1 MQRVTTKKIVWSSV
15 MSADTGF
22 DFGATTR
29 PSAKL
34 GMWLF
39 LVADAMSFAALLLSY
54 GVLRLESH
62 DWPPSGSRLGIPFTA
77 GLTFLLICSSVT
89 MVFAVAAAQQRRRG
103 ALVCWLM
110 ATMLGGLL
118 FLAGQAHE
126 YSVLIRDKGMGLTVD
141 QMSATFFVCTG
152 FHGAHVLTGVILL
165 GIVAV
170 RAARGRYAGSGPV
183 DGVEVAGLFW
193 HFVDLV
199 WILVFTLV
207 YLI

>member
-1 MQRVTTKKIVWSSV
+1 MAAS
-15 MSADTGF
+15 TGF

-39 LVADAMSFAALLLSY
+39 LVADAMSFAALLLAY
-54 GVLRLESH
+54 GVLRLESRS
-62 DWPPSGSRLGIPFTA
+62 WPAPGSRLGIPFTA

-89 MVFAVAAAQQRRRG
+89 MVLAVAAAREKRKR
-103 ALVCWLM
+103 ALVAWLLL
-110 ATMLGGLL
+110 TMLGGLL
-118 FLAGQAHE
+118 FLGGQAHE
-126 YSVLIRDKGMGLTVD
+126 YTLLIRDRGMGLGVD
-141 QMSATFFVCTG
+141 QMSSTFFVCTG
-152 FHGAHVLTGVILL
+152 FHGAHVLAGVILL
-165 GIVAV
+165 GVVAG
-170 RAARGRYAGSGPV
+170 RAARGRYDGKARA

-199 WILVFTLV
+199 WILVFTFV

>member
-1 MQRVTTKKIVWSSV
+1 
-15 MSADTGF
+15 MSAARSF

-39 LVADAMSFAALLLSY
+39 LVADAMSFAALLLAY
-54 GVLRLESH
+54 GVLRVQSH
-62 DWPPSGSRLGIPFTA
+62 DWPPPGSRLGIPFTA

-89 MVFAVAAAQQRRRG
+89 MVLAVTAAQQRRQR
-103 ALVCWLM
+103 ALVGWLG

-118 FLAGQAHE
+118 FLAGQGHE
-126 YSVLIRDKGMGLTVD
+126 YTMLVRDKGMSLGLD

-152 FHGAHVLTGVILL
+152 FHGAHVLSGVILL
-165 GIVAV
+165 GVVAA
-170 RAARGRYAGSGPV
+170 RAARGRYAGSAPA

-199 WILVFTLV
+199 WILVFTFV